1 MTGPILTDTSVW
13 VDYLNGIIDI
23 RTNFLNESISK
34 GSSVL
39 ICPVILQEILQG
51 IRKNSDYRRVKDILL
66 SYPILEMDPVQA
78 AIEAADLY
86 RDLRK
91 KGLTVRKSNDCLI
104 ASYAIKY
111 KIPLLHN
118 DSDFDLIASRSRLE
132 IAKP

>member
-34 GSSVL
+34 GSSIL